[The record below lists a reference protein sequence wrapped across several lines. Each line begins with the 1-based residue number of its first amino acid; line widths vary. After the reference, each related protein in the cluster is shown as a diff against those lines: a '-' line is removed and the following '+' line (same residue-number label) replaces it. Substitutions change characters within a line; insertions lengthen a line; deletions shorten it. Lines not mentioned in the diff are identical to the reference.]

1 MLVLFYLFQSLVMF
15 YAYVLASQKK
25 DIFYYGSTAHIE
37 LRLQQ
42 HNDGLVTFT
51 SKFRPWKLI
60 YFEVFSTRSEAMKR
74 EKIFKS
80 GKGRQWLKNIITNS
94 S

>member
-1 MLVLFYLFQSLVMF
+1 MF

-25 DIFYYGSTAHIE
+25 DIFYYGSTADIK

-60 YFEVFSTRSEAMKR
+60 YFELFSTRSQAMKR
-74 EKIFKS
+74 EKFFKS
-80 GKGRQWLKNIITNS
+80 GKGRQWLKNIITTS